1 MAPVA
6 REHCVPKGTQSRQE
20 HDPRQGENPNPC
32 TRCRQQ
38 LCITQAQPFL
48 PTAAEIDRSDQPEY
62 HIANDSA
69 PDRLR
74 REGTLREG
82 IRCQS
87 DPYQRKRIAI
97 RQAVLAQINT
107 NKLTQNRNQNDRG

>member
-1 MAPVA
+1 MPVA

-38 LCITQAQPFL
+38 LCIAQAQPFL

-62 HIANDSA
+62 HISNDSA
-69 PDRLR
+69 PDRLC

-82 IRCQS
+82 IR
-87 DPYQRKRIAI
+87 
-97 RQAVLAQINT
+97 
-107 NKLTQNRNQNDRG
+107 G